1 MKAIRVEEFG
11 DPAVMRVA
19 EIPTPQPGAGEV
31 LVRLHAAGVNPV
43 ETYIRSGK
51 YAKLPPL
58 PYTPGNDGAGV
69 VEALGAGVA
78 SLSVGDRVYVAGAK
92 TGTYAEQCVA
102 AAADVRALP
111 AVASFAQGA
120 ALGVP
125 YATAWRAL
133 MQRGGGQAGE
143 TVLING
149 ATGGVG
155 VAAVQFAYHSG
166 LRVFATGGS
175 EAGRLF
181 LRAQGA
187 DEVFDHSNPAYG
199 HAVLERTR
207 GGGVDLI
214 LEMLANVN
222 LAHDLKLLA
231 VHGRVVVIGSR
242 GTIEIDP
249 RDAMAREA
257 DIRGVMLGHA
267 TPAELEEAHGVI
279 KLGLENRA
287 LSPVIAREFPL
298 AEAPAAH
305 EAVMSSG
312 PPGKIVLVP

>member
-1 MKAIRVEEFG
+1 MKAIRVDEFG
-11 DPAVMRVA
+11 DPSVLRVA
-19 EIPTPQPGAGEV
+19 EVATPQPGTGEV
-31 LVRLHAAGVNPV
+31 LVRIHAAGVNPV

-69 VEALGAGVA
+69 VEALGAGVTGLA
-78 SLSVGDRVYVAGAK
+78 VGDRVYVAGAK

-102 AAADVRALP
+102 AAGDVRALP
-111 AVASFAQGA
+111 AVATFAQGA

-125 YATAWRAL
+125 YATSWRAL
-133 MQRGGGQAGE
+133 MQRGGGRPGE

-155 VAAVQFAYHSG
+155 VAALQFARSAG
-166 LRVFATGGS
+166 LTVFATGGS
-175 EAGRLF
+175 EAGRVF

-187 DEVFDHSNPAYG
+187 DEVFDHSDSGYRQ
-199 HAVLERTR
+199 AVLDRTSGR
-207 GGGVDLI
+207 GVDLI

-231 VHGRVVVIGSR
+231 IHGRVVVIGNR

-249 RDAMAREA
+249 REAMAREA

-267 TPAELEEAHGVI
+267 TPAEFAEAHEAI
-279 KLGLENRA
+279 RRGLENRTLA
-287 LSPVIAREFPL
+287 PVIARELPL

-305 EAVMSSG
+305 EAVMASG

>member
-11 DPAVMRVA
+11 DPSVLRLA
-19 EIPTPQPGAGEV
+19 EVPTPQPGAGEV
-31 LVRLHAAGVNPV
+31 LVRLHAVGVNPV

-51 YAKLPPL
+51 HATRPVL
-58 PYTPGNDGAGV
+58 PYTPGTDGAGV
-69 VEALGAGVA
+69 VEALGDGVA
-78 SLSVGDRVYVAGAK
+78 DLSVGDRVYVAGAK
-92 TGTYAEQCVA
+92 TGAYAEQCVSL
-102 AAADVRALP
+102 AADVRPLP
-111 AVASFAQGA
+111 AVCSFAQGA

-133 MQRGGGQAGE
+133 MQRGGGQKGE

-155 VAAVQFAYHSG
+155 VAALQIARSVGFT
-166 LRVFATGGS
+166 VFATGGS
-175 EAGRLF
+175 EAGRVF

-187 DEVFDHSNPAYG
+187 DEVFDHTDPAYRQ
-199 HAVLERTR
+199 AVLDRT
-207 GGGVDLI
+207 GGKGVELI

-242 GTIEIDP
+242 GPIEIDP
-249 RDAMAREA
+249 RETMTREA
-257 DIRGVMLGHA
+257 DIRGVMLWRA
-267 TPAELEEAHGVI
+267 TPAELAEAHWAI
-279 KLGLENRA
+279 RLGLENGA
-287 LSPVIAREFPL
+287 LAPVIAREFPL

-305 EAVMSSG
+305 EAVMASG

>member
-11 DPAVMRVA
+11 DPSVLHVA
-19 EIPTPQPGAGEV
+19 QVPVPVPGAGEV

-69 VEALGAGVA
+69 IEALGTGVA
-78 SLSVGDRVYVAGAK
+78 GLSLGDRVYVAAAK

-102 AAADVRALP
+102 PAGDVRPLP

-133 MQRGGGQAGE
+133 MQRGGGQPGE

-155 VAAVQFAYHSG
+155 VAALQFARSVG
-166 LRVFATGGS
+166 LTVFATGGS
-175 EAGRLF
+175 EAGRVF

-187 DEVFDHSNPAYG
+187 DEVFDHTEPAYRQ
-199 HAVLERTR
+199 AVLERT
-207 GGGVDLI
+207 GGKGVDLI
-214 LEMLANVN
+214 LERLANVN

-249 RDAMAREA
+249 RDTMGREA

-267 TPAELEEAHGVI
+267 SPAELAEAHGAI
-279 KLGLENRA
+279 ARGLENGT
-287 LSPVIAREFPL
+287 LVPVIAREFPL

-305 EAVMSSG
+305 EAVMASG

>member
-1 MKAIRVEEFG
+1 MKAIRVEAFG
-11 DPAVMRVA
+11 DPCVMRVA
-19 EIPTPQPGAGEV
+19 EIPAPQPGAGEV

-43 ETYIRSGK
+43 ETYIRSGR

-58 PYTPGNDGAGV
+58 PYTPGTDGAGV

-78 SLSVGDRVYVAGAK
+78 GLSVGDRVYLAGAK

-102 AAADVRALP
+102 AAADVRPLP

-125 YATAWRAL
+125 YATAWRGL
-133 MQRGGGQAGE
+133 MQRGGAQPGE
-143 TVLING
+143 TVLIDG
-149 ATGGVG
+149 ATGAVG
-155 VAAVQFAYHSG
+155 VAALQFARSAG
-166 LRVFATGGS
+166 LTVFATGGS
-175 EAGRLF
+175 EAGRVF

-187 DEVFDHSNPAYG
+187 DEVFDHSDPAYRQ
-199 HAVLERTR
+199 AVLERT
-207 GGGVDLI
+207 GGKGVHLI

-231 VHGRVVVIGSR
+231 VHGRVVVIGNR

-267 TPAELEEAHGVI
+267 TPAELVEAHRAI
-279 KLGLENRA
+279 ARGLESRT
-287 LSPVIAREFPL
+287 LVPVLAREFPL
-298 AEAPAAH
+298 GEAPAAH
-305 EAVMSSG
+305 EAVMASG

>member
-1 MKAIRVEEFG
+1 MKAIRVTEFG
-11 DPAVMRVA
+11 DPSVLRVA
-19 EIPTPQPGAGEV
+19 EVETPRPGAGEV
-31 LVRLHAAGVNPV
+31 LVRVQAVGVNLV

-69 VEALGAGVA
+69 VEALGDGVA
-78 SLSVGDRVYVAGAK
+78 GLSVGDRMYVAGAK
-92 TGTYAEQCVA
+92 TGTYAELCVA
-102 AAADVRALP
+102 AASDVRALP
-111 AVASFAQGA
+111 AAATFAQGA

-125 YATAWRAL
+125 YATAWRGL
-133 MQRGGGQAGE
+133 MQRGGAQAGE

-155 VAAVQFAYHSG
+155 VAALQFARNAG
-166 LRVFATGGS
+166 LTIFATGGS
-175 EAGRLF
+175 EAGRDF

-187 DEVFDHSNPAYG
+187 HQVFDHADPAYRQ
-199 HAVLERTR
+199 AVLEAT
-207 GGGVDLI
+207 GGQGVHLI

-231 VHGRVVVIGSR
+231 LHGRVVVIGNR
-242 GTIEIDP
+242 GTTEIDP
-249 RDAMAREA
+249 RDTMAREA

-267 TPAELEEAHGVI
+267 TPEELEEAHGAI
-279 KLGLENRA
+279 RRGLESGA
-287 LSPVIAREFPL
+287 LVPVIAREFPL

-305 EAVMSSG
+305 EAVMASG
-312 PPGKIVLVP
+312 APGKIILVP